1 MANRI
6 QDAFHTIEANEDL
19 KNSTI
24 QFLLSE
30 RQKRTA
36 HTARPALYRTIAAAC
51 VMLFLVIGI
60 SGYQMLQTPV
70 SYVSIDINPSV
81 ELALNRFDRVVSA
94 TAYNEDGE
102 IILAGLS
109 VKGKKYMEAIDII
122 IESEAMSVYLT
133 NEAELVFTI
142 AANNDNKKNQL
153 RAGIA
158 NCAGCMKHGGQSLG
172 ADIGI
177 VTEAHVNGLSMGK
190 YSAYLQLV
198 QYDDTVTVDDCQRM
212 TMSEIHGLINK
223 HEQCE
228 MNPNVDENGRDC
240 DDNSSEAHGSHNRHG
255 MKKH

>member
-1 MANRI
+1 MVNRI

-19 KNSTI
+19 KTSTM
-24 QFLLSE
+24 QFLKSE
-30 RQKRTA
+30 RQKRTT
-36 HTARPALYRTIAAAC
+36 HTVGPALYRIVTAC

-60 SGYQMLQTPV
+60 SGYQILQTPV
-70 SYVSIDINPSV
+70 SYVSIDVNPSV
-81 ELALNRFDRVVSA
+81 ELALNRFDRVVSS

-102 IILAGLS
+102 IVLSGLS
-109 VKGKKYMEAIDII
+109 VNGKKYMEAIDII

-142 AANNDNKKNQL
+142 AANNDNKESQL

-172 ADIGI
+172 VDIGI
-177 VTEAHVNGLSMGK
+177 VAEAHENGLSMGK

-198 QYDDTVTVDDCQRM
+198 QYDDTITVDDCQRM

-228 MNPNVDENGRDC
+228 MNPNVDENGREY
-240 DDNSSEAHGSHNRHG
+240 DDSSETHGSHNRHG